1 MLRYEILNRD
11 TIEIDLE
18 NDYKVIAL
26 ANWNNESKKY
36 YVTLML
42 REKSIDNWSLI
53 EKAENIELRSNVKTI
68 KKNMAQLVTDLFNKG
83 AFTYYIERYEY
94 ELKCFDRGNELFE
107 QERLKKN
114 GV

>member
-1 MLRYEILNRD
+1 MLRYKILNRD

-68 KKNMAQLVTDLFNKG
+68 RKDITQLVTDLFNKG
-83 AFTYYIERYEY
+83 AFTSYIERYEY
-94 ELKCFDRGNELFE
+94 ELKCFDRGIHYLS
-107 QERLKKN
+107 RSD
-114 GV
+114 